1 MNRILDVLDE
11 CELVRI
17 DDISYWVEFDD
28 ENGGL
33 IVRDVNVKIIHK
45 SLAWQARAAAQVRD
59 KYANT
64 ARVWDYR
71 ANDLFDA
78 ALRPVEK
85 LEDF

>member
-1 MNRILDVLDE
+1 MDRLLDVLDE

-17 DDISYWVEFDD
+17 DNESNWIEFDD
-28 ENGGL
+28 ESGDL
-33 IVRDVNVKIIHK
+33 IVRDVNAKIVHK
-45 SLAWQARAAAQVRD
+45 PLAWQARAAAQVRD

-64 ARVWDYR
+64 ANVWNYR

-78 ALRPVEK
+78 ALRPVQK